1 MLGTPPQDKPCE
13 LDCIF
18 LLDNFG
24 SALILTHYKYTWH
37 VKFLCEVI
45 NLKSMQNTPLE
56 GVMQFML
63 ITTSIDTDN
72 FVSILKNL
80 FGYISSDMNPL
91 CNVSYVS

>member
-1 MLGTPPQDKPCE
+1 MLGTLPQDKPCE

-18 LLDNFG
+18 LLDDFG

-45 NLKSMQNTPLE
+45 NLKFMQNTPLE
-56 GVMQFML
+56 GVMQFKL
-63 ITTSIDTDN
+63 IMTSIDTYN

-80 FGYISSDMNPL
+80 FGYIS
-91 CNVSYVS
+91 